1 MTNRVDWVDAA
12 RITRAEIRNLA
23 CLTQQAESATGLVD
37 MTAVRLEKLLEC
49 RPDRRRYVV
58 FESGAPAGWV
68 VVRVDGCT
76 GILTV
81 DQCVLESPAGPSSRA
96 EIARGLV
103 DAAGRMAKDIATA
116 YGGAVSG
123 ETVTVRFEVPCADD
137 LTGAALSARG
147 ARIVHRWKRLRAGII
162 DALGRLPKQPAN
174 VEVRR
179 VETEED
185 FAAHHRI
192 RNVGYAQLPDDRM
205 LTLEEWRDQLIDEP
219 GSAPDS
225 WLVAYLDGEPVGML
239 AASLS
244 RAELGAVY
252 ISHAATVPAA
262 QGSQCNHALH
272 RAALK
277 WGLAQGMTWSRYR
290 TVEALGAPVGE
301 VDRKGYQTV
310 DYLDVWEMRLKP

>member
-1 MTNRVDWVDAA
+1 MTNRVAWVDAA
-12 RITRAEIRNLA
+12 RLTRAEIRNLS
-23 CLTQQAESATGLVD
+23 CLTQHAEASTGLVD
-37 MTAVRLEKLLEC
+37 MTVVRLEKLFEC
-49 RPDRRRYVV
+49 RPDRRGYVV

-81 DQCVLESPAGPSSRA
+81 DQCVLESPERQSRA
-96 EIARGLV
+96 EIAGGSI
-103 DAAGRMAKDIATA
+103 DAACRMAKEIATA
-116 YGGAVSG
+116 CESAVSG
-123 ETVTVRFEVPCADD
+123 ENVTLRFEVPCADD
-137 LTGAALSARG
+137 LTGAALSSRG
-147 ARIVHRWKRLRAGII
+147 ARIVHRWKRLRAGIT
-162 DALGRLPKQPAN
+162 DALSRFPEQPAN

-192 RNVGYAQLPDDRM
+192 RNVGYAQLSDDRM

-252 ISHAATVPAA
+252 ISHGATLPAA
-262 QGSQCNHALH
+262 QGSQCNQALH

-277 WGLAQGMTWSRYR
+277 WGLAQGMTWSRSR

-310 DYLDVWEMRLKP
+310 DYLDVWEMRLTR